1 MSTFLLFILIG
12 AVIGIAV
19 AVLDTTKNTPKFPK

>member
-1 MSTFLLFILIG
+1 VFYILIG

-19 AVLDTTKNTPKFPK
+19 YFITRIRERGGERR